1 MNSQHLAIFFR
12 PVQRKSGMSEALYGQ
27 YDVISS
33 SYGAERK
40 LCLVEA
46 RPRHVAHVTFTKHF

>member
-1 MNSQHLAIFFR
+1 MSSQHRPIFFLA
-12 PVQRKSGMSEALYGQ
+12 VQGKSGMSEALYGQ

-46 RPRHVAHVTFTKHF
+46 RPGHVAHM